1 LISCPDP
8 KLQNIPEGLELSERA
23 YFHVSSTPETLLAV
37 AKNLAL
43 GHAMTGNFQDA
54 NSYIKIAINIAR
66 SEKVSKAY
74 MDGLLRLQGGIE
86 QASKK

>member
-1 LISCPDP
+1 
-8 KLQNIPEGLELSERA
+8 
-23 YFHVSSTPETLLAV
+23 
-37 AKNLAL
+37 
-43 GHAMTGNFQDA
+43 MTGNFQDA